1 MKKNS
6 IYQFVIVIMILFSF
20 GSVGQIDAQ
29 NIKPKDVVIL
39 YDNDVHCAIDGY
51 ARMAGERDVMKNL
64 TPNVALVSCGDFVS
78 GNVFGSI
85 NRGEYI
91 VELMN
96 VVGYDFITLGNH
108 EFDYRIP
115 QLQKLTEKLT
125 AKTLSCNFRTIDGN
139 KTMFDGHAIKQFGKL
154 NVAFIGVSTPESM
167 TSSTPAYFKDENG
180 KFVYTFCQDRLFEI
194 VQNEVDQ
201 ARQEGADYVVVL
213 SHLGDVGSAPTSLQ
227 LISHTSGIDVV
238 LDGHAHSEIPQ
249 QTVLNSK
256 GKKVVL
262 SSTGTAFA
270 NVGRLI
276 IKSNGHI
283 STELIPTDEIFYN
296 SKVSFWAASVK
307 NKVDEAGRREIGS
320 SAVAQSINDETGA
333 RIVRKLECNLGD
345 FCADAY
351 RMTQNTDIGWCNGGS
366 IRADLP
372 AGKITLNSL
381 LSVFPFNSQAA
392 VGEVTGQAV
401 LDALE
406 MTSRRSPVDNGGFAQ
421 VSGLKYEIDTT
432 VASSV
437 IVDGNGVFSSV
448 NGKRRVHHVTVLNK
462 NTGEYEPIVPTAHYT
477 IAASAYVLRDN
488 GDGVVFPNIV
498 ITKDA
503 VCSDAEILETY
514 ITKFLNKKI
523 GTEYAEPQGRIIVGD
538 GRK

>member
-1 MKKNS
+1 MKKNTL
-6 IYQFVIVIMILFSF
+6 YQFVIVVMVLFSF
-20 GSVGQIDAQ
+20 GTFSQVDAQ

-51 ARMAGERDVMKNL
+51 ARMAGERDMMKSQ
-64 TPNVALVSCGDFVS
+64 TQNVALVSCGDFVS
-78 GNVFGSI
+78 GNVYGTA
-85 NRGEYI
+85 NKGEYI
-91 VELMN
+91 AEIMN

-115 QLQKLTEKLT
+115 QLMKFTDKLT
-125 AKTLSCNFRTIDGN
+125 AKTLCCNFRKISGD
-139 KTMFDGHAIKQFGKL
+139 KAMFDGHAIKNFGKVS
-154 NVAFIGVSTPESM
+154 VAFIGVTTPEAM

-180 KFVYTFCQDRLFEI
+180 KFAYTFCQDRLFEI

-283 STELIPTDEIFYN
+283 STELIPAAEIFYN
-296 SKVSFWAASVK
+296 SKVSFWANAVK
-307 NKVDEAGRREIGS
+307 DKVEAAGRREIGTS
-320 SAVAQSINDETGA
+320 EVNQSINDKAGN

-351 RMTQNTDIGWCNGGS
+351 RLTQNTDIGWCNGGS
-366 IRADLP
+366 VRADLP
-372 AGKITLNSL
+372 AGRITLNSL

-406 MTSRRSPVDNGGFAQ
+406 MAARRSPVDNGGFAQ
-421 VSGLKYEIDTT
+421 VSGLQYEIDTT
-432 VASSV
+432 IKSSV
-437 IVDGNGVFSSV
+437 IVDGNGVFVSV
-448 NGKRRVHHVTVLNK
+448 DGPRRVHHVTVLDK
-462 NTGEYEPIVPTAHYT
+462 TTGEYTPIVPTKRYT
-477 IAASAYVLRDN
+477 IASSAYVLRDN
-488 GDGVVFPNIV
+488 GDGIVFPNIV

-514 ITKFLNKKI
+514 LTKNLNKMI
-523 GTEYAEPQGRIIVGD
+523 GTEYAAPQGRIIVGD